1 MAIDPTYTLQQLTMI
16 KILLQFPEITL
27 VVGKIF

>member
-1 MAIDPTYTLQQLTMI
+1 MAIAPTYSFQQLTMI

-27 VVGKIF
+27 LVGKIF